1 MRKLNLILAAVFVLI
16 ILVSCAPKTPA
27 TPPSPSGSPQAP
39 GSSTPPSEDPL
50 VPSPTPRVLS
60 DSELSM
66 FNEAF
71 DIPGEPLYL
80 YNFLRCTYNSPR
92 EIDPNSIF
100 YAGAGAC
107 IPPTD
112 EILDYLIENG
122 YLSDDYRE
130 LTDFAAG
137 SAWIMQPADIEE
149 VMQKRFG
156 ISFSEVQIE
165 FIKFIYLERFGV
177 YFDTITDSGLSV
189 SPLVTS
195 GEYIGDNTYVVE
207 YADYWS
213 DNIYSVTFMLLNN
226 DLDTIQFIS
235 NIRNN

>member
-1 MRKLNLILAAVFVLI
+1 
-16 ILVSCAPKTPA
+16 
-27 TPPSPSGSPQAP
+27 
-39 GSSTPPSEDPL
+39 
-50 VPSPTPRVLS
+50 
-60 DSELSM
+60 M
-66 FNEAF
+66 FIEAF
-71 DIPGEPLYL
+71 DVPGEPLFL
-80 YNFLRCTYNSPR
+80 YSFLQCMYNSPQ

-107 IPPTD
+107 ISPTD
-112 EILDYLIENG
+112 EMLDYLIENG
-122 YLSDDYRE
+122 YLADDYLE
-130 LTDFAAG
+130 FTDVAAD
-137 SAWIMQPADIEE
+137 SANVLWPADIEE
-149 VMQKRFG
+149 MMQKRFG

-177 YFDTITDSGLSV
+177 YFDTLTDSGLSV